1 MSVSVSPQ
9 GKTLPVSP
17 PLQGPAKAA
26 LLLLALGKA
35 RAAKVLRRFDA
46 EELKQLSKTA
56 LTLRPVPLTDI
67 DNLIEE
73 FAQRFA
79 TGLNFI
85 GSVNEVKS
93 LLDDA
98 LASET
103 PALAEERA
111 PAASPPVWE
120 IVAKQQAQTLE
131 PYLLKE
137 HPQTIAVVLSK
148 IGSEPAAA
156 IISIL
161 PAQLRNTLLGRMLN
175 LKTIEPEGLQ
185 VLEATLREDFAAS
198 ATGGGAYTEMANIL
212 NRLDKAQC
220 DEVIRGL
227 AEKRPDDA
235 KALKRLLFTFAEL
248 PLLPA
253 KARGVLF
260 DQVPIERLVLAL
272 RGTDA
277 GFQASI
283 LSTLASRSK
292 RMVEAELQN
301 PVEVPPAEIAQA
313 RRGIVEVVLKM
324 MAKGEIQLP
333 SAEPGAETPG

>member
-1 MSVSVSPQ
+1 MSVSPQ
-9 GKTLPVSP
+9 GKSLPASP
-17 PLQGPAKAA
+17 PLPGPAKAA
-26 LLLLALGKA
+26 LLLLALGKT

-46 EELKQLSKTA
+46 EELKQLSRSA
-56 LTLRPVPLTDI
+56 LALRPVPLGDL

-85 GSVNEVKS
+85 GSINDVKS

-98 LASET
+98 LASEAPGT
-103 PALAEERA
+103 ALEGA
-111 PAASPPVWE
+111 PTGSPGVWE
-120 IVAKQQAQTLE
+120 VVAKQQPQALQ
-131 PYLLKE
+131 PYLLRE
-137 HPQTIAVVLSK
+137 HPQTIAVILSK

-156 IISIL
+156 VISIL
-161 PAQLRNTLLGRMLN
+161 PAGLRNTLLARMLN
-175 LKTIEPEGLQ
+175 LKSIEADGLD
-185 VLEATLREDFAAS
+185 VLEATLREDFM
-198 ATGGGAYTEMANIL
+198 ATATAGGAYAEIANIL

-220 DEVIRGL
+220 DELIKGL

-253 KARGVLF
+253 KARGVLL

-277 GFQASI
+277 AFQASI

-301 PVEVPPAEIAQA
+301 PVDVPPAEIAQA
-313 RRGIVEVVLKM
+313 RRAIVEVVLKM
-324 MAKGEIQLP
+324 MAKGDV
-333 SAEPGAETPG
+333 EPPAGEASEEPAG